1 MSLPNNYTECGD
13 TACGGIYKNT
23 ESNTLG
29 LCRRCR
35 EAAIARS
42 LRMGIGEPTVEV
54 DINRPN
60 AGGRVVRKSIGG
72 FNYDN

>member
-1 MSLPNNYTECGD
+1 MTLPKNYTECSD
-13 TACGGIYKNT
+13 TACGGIFKNT

-42 LRMGIGEPTVEV
+42 LRTGIGEPPTE
-54 DINRPN
+54 P
-60 AGGRVVRKSIGG
+60 AGGGMRVVRDFGKGG
-72 FNYDN
+72 E